1 MFCCAIVVSFLPSKF
16 CPPLPFALMCPAFAA
31 RYLEAPSNLSSI
43 ALCTYVS
50 SFCCPVFGGQCF
62 LFSPVF
68 FPPMPFALLCPAF
81 AARHLEADAFH
92 LSTCYVL
99 NVYNRS
105 LFPFLI
111 LFAKKEYVV
120 IEYITDNLG
129 RPI

>member
-1 MFCCAIVVSFLPSKF
+1 MRNFSMFCCAIVVSFLPSKF

-31 RYLEAPSNLSSI
+31 RYLEAN
-43 ALCTYVS
+43 VS
-50 SFCCPVFGGQCF
+50 
-62 LFSPVF
+62 FSPQYF

-105 LFPFLI
+105 LFPFLVF
-111 LFAKKEYVV
+111 FAKKEYVV
-120 IEYITDNLG
+120 VEYITDYLG
-129 RPI
+129 KPI